1 MQSSLTVKY
10 TILKS
15 NRNGEI
21 LQKQTKFSRIDVNEI
36 LLMGYLFTRILK
48 FNDSVEIS

>member
-10 TILKS
+10 TILKG

-21 LQKQTKFSRIDVNEI
+21 FVKQTKFSRIEVNDSV
-36 LLMGYLFTRILK
+36 LMGYLFMRIL
-48 FNDSVEIS
+48 ILT